1 MSFKSINP
9 ATGEVVKEIPE
20 DKSKTIENKIEKAHK
35 TFREW
40 RATIISERTSLLNKL
55 ADTLE
60 KNLESL
66 SKLITEEMGKPIR
79 QAEAEV
85 KKCAWVCRHYA
96 EKAPDLLAE
105 KPVET
110 DASYSGVRYEP
121 LGVILGV
128 MPWNFPLWQFFRFAV
143 PAIAAG
149 NTIVLKHASNVP
161 RCALAIEEI
170 FRESG
175 APEGLVEVLMIPSK
189 KVKDVIKHELIR
201 GVSLTGST
209 EAGMKVAQE
218 AGKHILPSVM
228 ELGGSDPFIVLEDAI
243 LRDAARIGIIA
254 RMQNNGQSCIAAKR
268 FIVAD
273 VVAPKFT
280 ELMKEQINRLKVGDP
295 LDPETDIGPLARKD
309 LVETLHE
316 QVKDS
321 VKKGARVLVGGNKMK
336 NLPGFY
342 YAPTLM
348 IDVAP
353 GMPVFDEETFGPV
366 LPITVGHST
375 EEMIEL
381 ANQSEYGLGASI
393 WTLDSDLA
401 KQLIPELETGMVF
414 VNAMVRSDPRLPFG
428 GVKKSGYGRE
438 LGDHGIYEFVNIKTV
453 WIG

>member
-1 MSFKSINP
+1 MGFKSINP

-20 DKSKTIENKIEKAHK
+20 DKSKTVESKIQKAYKAYQEWK
-35 TFREW
+35 T
-40 RATIISERTSLLNKL
+40 TLISERTSLLNKL
-55 ADTLE
+55 ADSLE
-60 KNLESL
+60 RNIESL
-66 SKLITEEMGKPIR
+66 SRLITEEMGKPIR

-96 EKAPDLLAE
+96 EKAPELLAE
-105 KPVET
+105 KSVET

-149 NTIVLKHASNVP
+149 NTVVLKHASNVP
-161 RCALAIEEI
+161 RCALAIGEI

-175 APEGLVEVLMIPSK
+175 APEGLVEVLMISSK
-189 KVKDVIKHELIR
+189 KVKDVIKHELVR

-209 EAGMKVAQE
+209 EAGIKVAQE
-218 AGKHILPSVM
+218 AGKHLLPSVM

-295 LDPETDIGPLARKD
+295 MDPETDVGPLARKD
-309 LVETLHE
+309 LVETLHD
-316 QVKDS
+316 QVKSS
-321 VKKGARVLVGGNKMK
+321 VKKGARVLVGGNRIKD
-336 NLPGFY
+336 LPGFY

-366 LPITVGHST
+366 LPITVGHSL

-381 ANQSEYGLGASI
+381 ANKSEYGLGASI
-393 WTLDSDLA
+393 WTMDKDLA
-401 KQLIPELETGMVF
+401 QQIIPELEAGMVF

>member
-1 MSFKSINP
+1 MAFKSINP
-9 ATGEVVKEIPE
+9 ATGKVIKEIPE
-20 DKSKTIENKIEKAHK
+20 DKSKAIEQKIQKAHK
-35 TFREW
+35 AFREW
-40 RATIISERTSLLNKL
+40 RTTIISERTSLLLKL
-55 ADTLE
+55 AETLE
-60 KNLESL
+60 RNLEPL
-66 SKLITEEMGKPIR
+66 SRLITEEMGKPIR

-96 EKAPDLLAE
+96 EKAPVLLSE
-105 KPVET
+105 KTVDT
-110 DASYSGVRYEP
+110 DASFSAVRYEP

-161 RCALAIEEI
+161 RCALAIQDI

-209 EAGMKVAQE
+209 EAGIKVAQE
-218 AGKHILPSVM
+218 AGKHLLPSVM

-295 LDPETDIGPLARKD
+295 MDPETDVGPLARKD
-309 LVETLHE
+309 LVDTLHE
-316 QVKDS
+316 QVKNS
-321 VKKGARVLVGGNKMK
+321 VKKGARVLVGGNKIK
-336 NLPGFY
+336 DLPGFY

-348 IDVAP
+348 IDVVP

-366 LPITVGHST
+366 LPITVGHSV

-381 ANQSEYGLGASI
+381 ANKSQYGLGASI
-393 WTLDSDLA
+393 WTLDKDLA
-401 KQLIPELETGMVF
+401 TQLISELETGMVF

-428 GVKKSGYGRE
+428 GIKKSGYGRE

-453 WIG
+453 WID

>member
-1 MSFKSINP
+1 MGFKSINP
-9 ATGEVVKEIPE
+9 ATGEIVKEIPE
-20 DKSKTIENKIEKAHK
+20 DKSKTVENKIQKAHK
-35 TFREW
+35 AYKEW
-40 RATIISERTSLLNKL
+40 KTTLTSERTSLLNKL

-60 KNLESL
+60 RNIDLL

-96 EKAPDLLAE
+96 AKAPELLAE

-128 MPWNFPLWQFFRFAV
+128 MPWNFPLWQFFRFAI
-143 PAIAAG
+143 PAISAG

-189 KVKDVIKHELIR
+189 KVKDIIKHELIR

-209 EAGMKVAQE
+209 EAGIKVAQE
-218 AGKHILPSVM
+218 AGKRILPSVM

-295 LDPETDIGPLARKD
+295 MDPETDIGPLARKD
-309 LVETLHE
+309 LVETLHK

-321 VKKGARVLVGGNKMK
+321 VKKGARVLVGGNRVKD
-336 NLPGFY
+336 LPGFY
-342 YAPTLM
+342 YYPTLM
-348 IDVAP
+348 IDVVP

-366 LPITVGHST
+366 LPISVGHSL

-381 ANQSEYGLGASI
+381 ANKSEYGLGASI
-393 WTLDSDLA
+393 WTMDNDLA
-401 KQLIPELETGMVF
+401 QQIIPELETGMVF